1 MNDTHCKISHS
12 LKTGDGR
19 AKPPFVVRR
28 VDYGYDQRF
37 LGKDNH
43 NDWTINRTESEA
55 IRFDSLVEAVAA
67 WAAFLERWPDS
78 PVKECEV
85 VSVFEK
91 VKLWYV
97 ALSGQAL
104 VDTTLFVE
112 AAQPSEAIRE
122 AKELAKEASLWC
134 IEEIDHRCTEVN
146 WCEQAA
152 PDDD

>member
-19 AKPPFVVRR
+19 AKPPFVVERIDSDHRR
-28 VDYGYDQRF
+28 Y
-37 LGKDNH
+37 LGKDH
-43 NDWTINRTESEA
+43 FNDWASNQPLEKA
-55 IRFDSLVEAVAA
+55 LRFNTLVEAVAA